1 MRNIRNILAVACGYT
16 AAVIGAG
23 FASGQEIVS
32 FFLRYGKCSFVGI
45 ILSCAIFSIFSY
57 AVMSRCIEY
66 KISDY
71 DSFLDTLFKRNSAKR
86 VIEYIT
92 IAFAL
97 CSLCVMTACAGEVG
111 AVLFGVGKIY
121 GAAVFAA
128 VCGIIFVLDGKK
140 IMQINSV
147 LGAVIIFGIIFS
159 CLHILRFREHQA
171 MTNSSAM
178 IISGAVYAGYNLLTA
193 GAVLTGMSRFLRSK
207 GEAIISSAAA
217 GFILMIM
224 ITLIWGIIGI
234 YYGKISLGEI
244 PMLTMALRQNIL
256 MGILYGIML
265 IFAVLTTGV
274 ANGFVVMDTVG
285 KRMGRRKTAVILVVI
300 GFCMSGAGFSAL
312 VDSVYRIC
320 GYAGIA
326 VVSIIVFKS
335 LKNMK
340 NVIK

>member
-1 MRNIRNILAVACGYT
+1 MRNVRNILAVSCGYT

-32 FFLRYGKCSFVGI
+32 FFLRYGKCSFIGI
-45 ILSCAIFSIFSY
+45 ILSCTIFSVFSY
-57 AVMSRCIEY
+57 AVMSRCI
-66 KISDY
+66 KCGINDY
-71 DSFLDTLFKRNSAKR
+71 DSFLDTMFRSGRAKR
-86 VIEYIT
+86 IIEYIT

-111 AVLFGVGKIY
+111 AVLFGFKKIY

-128 VCGIIFVLDGKK
+128 LCGIIFALDGKK

-159 CLHILRFREHQA
+159 CFYILRFREHQTIA
-171 MTNSSAM
+171 NGSAM
-178 IISGAVYAGYNLLTA
+178 VISGAVYAGYNLLTA
-193 GAVLTGMSRFLRSK
+193 GAVLAGMSRFLKNKS
-207 GEAIISSAAA
+207 EALISSAAS

-224 ITLIWGIIGI
+224 ITLIWGIIGM
-234 YYGKISLGEI
+234 YYGKINLGEI
-244 PMLTMALRQNIL
+244 PMLTMALRQNSL
-256 MGILYGIML
+256 LGILYGIML

-274 ANGFVVMDTVG
+274 ANGFVVMDTIG
-285 KRMGRRKTAVILVVI
+285 KSMGRRKTASAVVAI
-300 GFCMSGAGFSAL
+300 GFCMSGAGFSTL
-312 VDSVYRIC
+312 VDSAYRIC

-326 VVSIIVFKS
+326 VVCVIVFKS

-340 NVIK
+340 NVIN